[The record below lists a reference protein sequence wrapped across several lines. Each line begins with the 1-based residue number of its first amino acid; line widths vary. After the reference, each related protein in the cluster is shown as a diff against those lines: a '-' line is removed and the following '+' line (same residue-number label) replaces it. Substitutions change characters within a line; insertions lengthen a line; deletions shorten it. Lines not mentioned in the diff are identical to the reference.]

1 MLTLV
6 QRPLSSTYLNTKIKE
21 DESNPLKI
29 LTKGKEMKMKL
40 LVLVSLAALVLIAGP
55 VNWSLAGHGYHGY
68 GMSMSDIS
76 EMDGNQDGLITF
88 EEFSAPHN
96 ENLKSAFKM
105 LDANNDEV
113 ISKEE
118 WEEFLK
124 IHGVDTKSKS

>member
-1 MLTLV
+1 
-6 QRPLSSTYLNTKIKE
+6 
-21 DESNPLKI
+21 
-29 LTKGKEMKMKL
+29 MKL

-96 ENLKSAFKM
+96 KNLKSAFKM

-124 IHGVDTKSKS
+124 IHGVDTKSES